1 MSLVEI
7 KALTEIKAE
16 IIKYKQLVRE
26 TATKAQA
33 MPSVFKIAK
42 PATVRKNINNIW
54 ANLDKK
60 VAETTSATN
69 QLNECIAELEECK
82 AIVREMDDALQQLK
96 PILNTATMGTLRGL
110 AKSTMKRE
118 HIKPN
123 KKDKA
128 AISVYRSRYDESKEI
143 IRGGGFNKTKRRK
156 QK

>member
-1 MSLVEI
+1 VEI
-7 KALTEIKAE
+7 KALTAIKAE
-16 IIKYKQLVRE
+16 IIKYKQHVRE

-33 MPSVFKIAK
+33 MPSVWKGVK
-42 PATVRKNINNIW
+42 PATMRKHMDNIW

-82 AIVREMDDALQQLK
+82 AIVREMDDAMQELK

-110 AKSTMKRE
+110 AKSTMKRG

-123 KKDKA
+123 KKDNV

-143 IRGGGFNKTKRRK
+143 IRGGRFNKTKRRK
-156 QK
+156 RK